1 MKRIFLLAGAVGW
14 GISILGV
21 LLPWRTILMNLGA
34 AGPVSDP
41 QIQYWFRMA
50 AGSWSMIGFLYLMAF
65 LHPVKYRRM
74 IPLLAIG
81 TLLEGVVLLQ
91 SGAGLGLP
99 LFPFIGDVGFCLTVG
114 LGLFITLAVKERF
127 LAGLGSYP
135 LLAGRSANATVWK
148 FDDVDPAITAAY
160 LETIAF
166 AFFLETKDLFK
177 LRPEDSLFDLYDSYY
192 KTGKRSFFRSGM
204 DDCELE
210 ECLGGFEVLCKFSG
224 TEFNHKE
231 PLRDQVK
238 TIASC
243 RKNEPPNAE
252 EIKSLKLTMH
262 LLPLITR

>member
-1 MKRIFLLAGAVGW
+1 MD
-14 GISILGV
+14 
-21 LLPWRTILMNLGA
+21 TILMNLGA

-50 AGSWSMIGFLYLMAF
+50 AGSWSAIGFLYLMAF
-65 LHPVKYRRM
+65 LRPGKYRRM
-74 IPLLAIG
+74 IPLLAVG
-81 TLLEGVVLLQ
+81 TLLEGIVLLQ

-99 LFPFIGDVGFCLTVG
+99 LFPFIGDVGFCLIVG
-114 LGLFITLAVKERF
+114 LGLLITLTVKEGF
-127 LAGLGSYP
+127 LAGLGGYP
-135 LLAGRSANATVWK
+135 LLAGRSANATIWK
-148 FDDVDPAITAAY
+148 FDDVDPSITAAY

-192 KTGKRSFFRSGM
+192 RTGKRSFFRLGM

-210 ECLGGFEVLCKFSG
+210 ECVGGFEALCKFSG
-224 TEFNHKE
+224 TEFDCKKS
-231 PLRDQVK
+231 LRDQLR

-243 RKNEPPNAE
+243 RKNQPPDAE
-252 EIKSLKLTMH
+252 EIKSLRLTMH